1 MMIDN
6 HTNGF
11 YESLQ
16 DSLTLWYSWL
26 FSDWNS
32 KKRSLIFGRL
42 WIIFLYVIGIV
53 FWAVLFNWG
62 KTPLD
67 YHDWQNI
74 NMPRLDVMQDAFQY
88 EMLPLHVSCGPCLH
102 KLTDRFLVLPDVIT
116 TPQMFMLLFVSLP
129 TFVFLDLSLHYTVG
143 TLGLLYLQRKF
154 KLSLMAYS
162 VLFFL
167 FNFNGFIEAHYSVG
181 HSTWGGYFL
190 FPWFFVLI
198 FQLIEGSAN
207 WQWVAKLAFLSFYI
221 ILSGGEHHFTWMMLL
236 LIMLAVSNLRTFKWA
251 LAGILFSGFLSAIRL
266 LPPVL
271 AIHMYTTDK
280 QFNFQS
286 GYLGISGLLSALV
299 TIHPAN
305 YVIDGLPDFLGYW
318 EFDYFVGILGAIFII
333 YFGVIRWLQ
342 DQPERGRFSALI
354 FPTAML
360 FLLSQD
366 GVYKYTLF
374 KLPVLASES
383 VPTRMV
389 SIPITL
395 LMIIGVVYFQEFLH
409 SKDSIIIRWLSGFA
423 LIFLVNDLL
432 THLFVWKINYVA
444 PLMIQR
450 SLDFSGNSIFVRS
463 DPVYALTLW
472 IGLALTLLS
481 ALMLALLVRREQKQE
496 RAA

>member
-1 MMIDN
+1 MIDK
-6 HTNGF
+6 HTNRF

-16 DSLTLWYSWL
+16 GRLTLWYSWL

-32 KKRSLIFGRL
+32 EKQSLIFGRL
-42 WIIFLYVIGIV
+42 WVIFLYVVGII

-74 NMPRLDVMQDAFQY
+74 NMPRLDVMQDALQY
-88 EMLPLHVSCGPCLH
+88 RLLPLHVSCGPCLH

-116 TPQMFMLLFVSLP
+116 TPQMFLLLFVNL
-129 TFVFLDLSLHYTVG
+129 TAFVFIDLLLHYTIG
-143 TLGLLYLQRKF
+143 MLGLLYLQRKF

-221 ILSGGEHHFTWMMLL
+221 ILSGGEHHFAWMMLFL
-236 LIMLAVSNLRTFKWA
+236 AALAVSNLQTFKWA
-251 LAGILFSGFLSAIRL
+251 LVGILFSGFLSAIRL

-299 TIHPAN
+299 TIHPPD
-305 YVIDGLPDFLGYW
+305 YLVDGLPNFLGYW
-318 EFDYFVGILGAIFII
+318 EFDYFVGVLGAVFII

-342 DQPERGRFSALI
+342 DQLENGRFSALI
-354 FPTAML
+354 FPTAVL
-360 FLLSQD
+360 FLFSF
-366 GVYKYTLF
+366 GSIYKYTLF
-374 KLPVLASES
+374 NLPVLASES

-395 LMIIGVVYFQEFLH
+395 LMIIGAVYFQEFLR
-409 SKDSIIIRWLSGFA
+409 SKDSEAIRWLSGLA
-423 LIFLVNDLL
+423 LLFLVNDLVS
-432 THLFVWKINYVA
+432 HLLIWKINYVA

-450 SLDFSGNSIFVRS
+450 SLDFSGNSILVRS
-463 DPVYALTLW
+463 DPVYAWTLW
-472 IGLALTLLS
+472 IGLTLTLLS
-481 ALMLALLVRREQKQE
+481 ALTLTLLVRREQKKE
-496 RAA
+496 RAVQ

>member
-1 MMIDN
+1 MIDN
-6 HTNGF
+6 HHNGF
-11 YESLQ
+11 YKSLQ
-16 DSLTLWYSWL
+16 DRLTLWYSWL
-26 FSDWNS
+26 FLDWNS
-32 KKRSLIFGRL
+32 ERQSLIFGRL
-42 WIIFLYVIGIV
+42 WIILLYIVGIV

-74 NMPRLDVMQDAFQY
+74 NMPRLDVMHDALQY
-88 EMLPLHVSCGPCLH
+88 GMLPLHVSCGPCLH

-116 TPQMFMLLFVSLP
+116 TPQMFMLLFVNLT
-129 TFVFLDLSLHYTVG
+129 TFVFIDLLLHYTVG

-154 KLSLMAYS
+154 KLSLMSYS

-207 WQWVAKLAFLSFYI
+207 WRWVAKLAFLSFYI
-221 ILSGGEHHFTWMMLL
+221 ILSGGEHHFTWMMLSL
-236 LIMLAVSNLRTFKWA
+236 AALAVSNLRTFKWA

-271 AIHMYTTDK
+271 AINTYTTAK
-280 QFNFQS
+280 QFDFQS
-286 GYLGISGLLSALV
+286 GYLGISSFLSALV
-299 TIHPAN
+299 TIHPSD
-305 YVIDGLPDFLGYW
+305 YLVDGLQQFLGYW
-318 EFDYFVGILGAIFII
+318 EFDYFVGVLGAIFII

-354 FPTAML
+354 FPTAVL
-360 FLLSQD
+360 FLFSF
-366 GVYKYTLF
+366 GSIYKYTLF
-374 KLPVLASES
+374 NLPVLASES

-395 LMIIGVVYFQEFLH
+395 LMIIGAVYFQEFLRSRD
-409 SKDSIIIRWLSGFA
+409 SKITRWLSGLA
-423 LIFLVNDLL
+423 LLFLVNDLVS
-432 THLFVWKINYVA
+432 HLLIWKINYVA
-444 PLMIQR
+444 PLMIRR

-463 DPVYALTLW
+463 DPVYTWTLW
-472 IGLALTLLS
+472 IGLTLTLLS
-481 ALMLALLVRREQKQE
+481 ALTLALLIVHEKKKE
-496 RAA
+496 RAAQ